1 MRENKGITL
10 IALVIT
16 IIVMLILVV
25 VTIRISTKGGLFDYA
40 GRAARETN
48 DAIEEETDLA
58 NGKIT
63 IGGVT
68 YDSID
73 EYISKLTQNANNWD
87 LAYVCNSGTW
97 SKEITDKNDAAL
109 TASDIIIAKFYKTG
123 NKITPTLDGA
133 TLDEGDAYELV
144 IEGTGAMGDLARF
157 VMDIGYVK
165 YAWQQSTITPYITK
179 LVISKG
185 ITNIP
190 YLAFSDAT
198 SLTEIAIPTTVTSIG
213 NRAFEGCTS
222 LTEIAIP
229 TSVTS
234 IGDDAFAGCTSLT
247 EIAVPTSVTSIGGG
261 AFWGCTSLTE
271 VVIPASVTNIDG
283 PAFAECTSLTEITYN
298 GTTAQWD
305 SITKGR
311 LLEYNKSV
319 IVHCTDGDITLYYE
333 KEPGLVIQG

>member
-73 EYISKLTQNANNWD
+73 EYISKLTKNANNWD

-123 NKITPTLDGA
+123 NKITPTLNGA
-133 TLDEGDAYELV
+133 KLDEGDAYELV
-144 IEGTGAMGDLARF
+144 IEGTGAMGNLGIESDLGF
-157 VMDIGYVK
+157 VG
-165 YAWQQSTITPYITK
+165 YAWHQSAITPYITK
-179 LVISKG
+179 IVISQG

-190 YLAFSDAT
+190 YFAFRDAT
-198 SLTEIAIPTTVTSIG
+198 SLTEITIPATVTSIG
-213 NRAFEGCTS
+213 NKAFQGCPT
-222 LTEIAIP
+222 LTEIVIP
-229 TSVTS
+229 TGVTS
-234 IGDDAFAGCTSLT
+234 IGDF
-247 EIAVPTSVTSIGGG
+247 
-261 AFWGCTSLTE
+261 AFWICSG
-271 VVIPASVTNIDG
+271 
-283 PAFAECTSLTEITYN
+283 LTEITYN
-298 GTTAQWD
+298 GTTAQWE
-305 SITKGR
+305 SIIKGQ
-311 LLEYNKSV
+311 LLFNKTV
-319 IVHCTDGDITLYYE
+319 TVHCTNGNLMIRYKGGTMSE
-333 KEPGLVIQG
+333 ARP